1 MLIKGTMKRI
11 VIIVKRPLAKRD
23 MERFGIDIALARGF
37 SVTVFDLGEMLH
49 PNLDNTAQFS
59 PDFSDLEIRRLSHRR
74 QLPELARIARKADL
88 VVAGISSSGLSRLV
102 LPVFY
107 ALGKAEA
114 PYLVMAPQPIPF
126 TAPSVQTGRLG
137 ALIRRLQSFDPLTS
151 LLTRMP
157 PRLLG
162 IHHAAHIVHG
172 SLAAAA
178 IRNNLVGPG
187 TKVIPAHSW
196 DYDTLLRT
204 APSGEATDLPQAVY
218 LDQYLP
224 FHPDAIAMG
233 YRAPDPALHYRQLES
248 RFRRIETEYG
258 LEVVVAAHPRADYSD
273 KPFAYPGRRVL
284 FGRTAE
290 LVAQSRLTLGYVSTA
305 LGIAAALNKPIA
317 LFASRDMLNCHPM
330 YPIAINSIARAL
342 GTPARSQDDPE
353 SVPLAGLLNHDRDA
367 YAAFVARYM
376 RHPDDPGL
384 PLWETVFNA
393 TLA

>member
-37 SVTVFDLGEMLH
+37 SVTLFDLSEMLH
-49 PNLDNTAQFS
+49 PNLDNAVRFG
-59 PDFSDLEIRRLSHRR
+59 PDVPDLDIRRLSHRR

-102 LPVFY
+102 LPVFH
-107 ALGKAEA
+107 ALGKVGA

-126 TAPSVQTGRLG
+126 TAPSMQTGRLG
-137 ALIRRLQSFDPLTS
+137 ALIRRLRSFDPLTS

-157 PRLLG
+157 PPLLG
-162 IHHAAHIVHG
+162 IHHAAHVVHG
-172 SLAAAA
+172 SLAAAS
-178 IRNNLVGPG
+178 IRNNLVGPD
-187 TKVIPAHSW
+187 TKVIATHSW
-196 DYDTLLRT
+196 DYDTLLR
-204 APSGEATDLPQAVY
+204 AVPSEAAADLPQAVY

-224 FHPDAIAMG
+224 FHPDTIAMG
-233 YRAPDPALHYRQLES
+233 YRAPDPALHYRQLEGL
-248 RFRRIETEYG
+248 FRRIEAEYG
-258 LEVVVAAHPRADYSD
+258 LEVVIAAHPRADYGD

-290 LVAQSRLTLGYVSTA
+290 LIAQSRLVLGYVSTA
-305 LGIAAALNKPIA
+305 LGIAAALNKPIG
-317 LFASRDMLNCHPM
+317 LFASQDMLNCHSM
-330 YPIAINSIARAL
+330 YPIAVDSIARAL

-353 SVPLAGLLNHDRDA
+353 SVPLAGLLDHDRAA
-367 YAAFVARYM
+367 YAAFVAHYM

>member
-1 MLIKGTMKRI
+1 MKRI
-11 VIIVKRPLAKRD
+11 VIIVKRPPAKRD

-49 PNLDNTAQFS
+49 PNLDNAAQFT
-59 PDFSDLEIRRLSHRR
+59 PDCPDLEIRRLSHRR
-74 QLPELARIARKADL
+74 QLPELGRIASAADL
-88 VVAGISSSGLSRLV
+88 VISAVSSEGLSRLV
-102 LPVFY
+102 LPIFR

-114 PYLVMAPQPIPF
+114 PYLVMAPQPMPF
-126 TAPSVQTGRLG
+126 AAPSIQSGRFG
-137 ALIRRLQSFDPLTS
+137 ALIRRLRSFDPLTS
-151 LLTRMP
+151 LLARIP

-178 IRNNLVGPG
+178 IRNNLVGPD

-204 APSGEATDLPQAVY
+204 APSGETADLPQAVY

-248 RFRRIETEYG
+248 LFRRIETEYG

-273 KPFAYPGRRVL
+273 KPFAYPGRRIV
-284 FGRTAE
+284 FGRTVQLIAE
-290 LVAQSRLTLGYVSTA
+290 SRLTLGYVSTA
-305 LGIAAALNKPIA
+305 LGIAAALDKPIG
-317 LFASRDMLNCHPM
+317 LFASQDMLNCHPV
-330 YPIAINSIARAL
+330 YPIAISSIARTL